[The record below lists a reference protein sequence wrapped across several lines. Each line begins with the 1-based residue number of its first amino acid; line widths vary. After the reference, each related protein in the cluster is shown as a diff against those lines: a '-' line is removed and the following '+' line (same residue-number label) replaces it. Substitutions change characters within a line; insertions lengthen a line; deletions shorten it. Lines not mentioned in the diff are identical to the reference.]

1 MFARKQDEARW
12 DLQTNY
18 LSVSVYMK
26 TDTDTVFKMSF
37 SFIHVV
43 SKQSIH
49 MMILGHYKRILEG

>member
-37 SFIHVV
+37 SFYPCSVQTKY
-43 SKQSIH
+43 SYDDSRS
-49 MMILGHYKRILEG
+49 L